1 MIYTL
6 TLNPAIDYIISADSF
21 NIGMTNRTKEEK
33 IYSGGKG
40 INVSLMLNI
49 LGVKSTALGFIAGF
63 TGDKIESDLK
73 EAGINTDFIRLKDGF
88 SRINIKL
95 TGEKET
101 EINGSGPDIP
111 EKVLNELM
119 TKIESL
125 TADDMLVLSGSIPS
139 SVSKTLYSD
148 ICGICKEKGIKTIV
162 DGEGKILTDTLK
174 YHPFLVKPNHHE
186 LGALFD
192 TEIKSREDAEKYGLK
207 LKEAGAV
214 NVLVSLA
221 EKGAVLIDEETHIH
235 SLPAPNGKCINFV
248 GSGDAMVA
256 GFIAGYLN
264 SGNYEDAF
272 VTGLC
277 SGSASAFS
285 DHFADKASVDQLKKL
300 IFSES

>member
-6 TLNPAIDYIISADSF
+6 TLNPAIDYIISADNF

-40 INVSLMLNI
+40 INVSLMLNN
-49 LGVKSTALGFIAGF
+49 LGIKSKALGFIAGF

-73 EAGINTDFIRLKDGF
+73 ESGINTDFIRLKDGF

-101 EINGSGPDIP
+101 EINGAGPDIP
-111 EKVLNELM
+111 SDALNELM
-119 TKIESL
+119 TKISFL
-125 TADDMLVLSGSIPS
+125 SPDDILVLSGSIPS
-139 SVSKTLYSD
+139 SVSRTLYSD
-148 ICGICKEKGIKTIV
+148 ICDICKEKGIKNIV
-162 DGEGKILTDTLK
+162 DGEGKLLTDTLK
-174 YHPFLVKPNHHE
+174 FNPFLIKPNHHE
-186 LGALFD
+186 LGEIFN
-192 TEIKSREDAEKYGLK
+192 TEINSRDDAAKYGLK

-221 EKGAVLIDEETHIH
+221 EKGAVLIDENTHIH

-264 SGNYEDAF
+264 SGDYEDAF
-272 VTGLC
+272 ATALC

-285 DHFADKASVDQLKKL
+285 DHFADKSSVDQLKKL